1 MKTHLVLVER
11 YLSYVKTLRPDIKPV
26 KNPEGSLS
34 LQHALWM
41 LLKMKEESF
50 VPKTSNDSWLSWI
63 QASLYLNGL
72 IVIKHEI
79 DITREIINQ
88 HNKE

>member
-11 YLSYVKTLRPDIKPV
+11 YLSYIKTLRPDVTPQ

-41 LLKMKEESF
+41 LLKMKEEGF
-50 VPKTSNDSWLSWI
+50 VPKTSNDSWLSWV
-63 QASLYLNGL
+63 QASLYSHGL

-79 DITREIINQ
+79 DITREILNQ
-88 HNKE
+88 QPKE